1 MKGAQLNDM
10 RVLKD
15 PLQYAT
21 ALAEFKE
28 LMSADP
34 PSASPEAERL
44 ELLGVLLENYELQ
57 KFVRD
62 KVDPIDAIAWRMSEF
77 GLRQKDLAAA
87 LGSESRASELLNRKR
102 DLSVEQIRV
111 LHRVLRIPAEVLIE
125 QPKKA
130 APRLALDVKKLP
142 IKEMVRR
149 KWIEDGPA
157 DVVLDQVREFIAKV
171 SSAAS
176 PIFLRRTFQ
185 GDLEDADQ
193 YVLFAW
199 VARVLIR
206 SRGERRSDVRFKR
219 AALTVEFL
227 RQVARLSRAEHGPR
241 LAKEFLA
248 LNGVSLTIERQLPGM
263 KLDGAVLIDDDG
275 TPVIGMT
282 LRHDRLDSFWFTLLH
297 ELAHLQR
304 HIDDKDMA
312 FVDNL
317 EGDSAKRRSK
327 VEREADRLAL
337 DAFVPSELWDR
348 SEARLR
354 RDERSIKQLAEL
366 VGVHPAVIAGRVRH
380 ELQNYRVLGKLVG
393 QGEVTPNFVF
403 EGS

>member
-1 MKGAQLNDM
+1 
-10 RVLKD
+10 
-15 PLQYAT
+15 
-21 ALAEFKE
+21 
-28 LMSADP
+28 
-34 PSASPEAERL
+34 
-44 ELLGVLLENYELQ
+44 
-57 KFVRD
+57 
-62 KVDPIDAIAWRMSEF
+62 
-77 GLRQKDLAAA
+77 
-87 LGSESRASELLNRKR
+87 
-102 DLSVEQIRV
+102 
-111 LHRVLRIPAEVLIE
+111 
-125 QPKKA
+125 
-130 APRLALDVKKLP
+130 
-142 IKEMVRR
+142 
-149 KWIEDGPA
+149 
-157 DVVLDQVREFIAKV
+157 
-171 SSAAS
+171 
-176 PIFLRRTFQ
+176 
-185 GDLEDADQ
+185 
-193 YVLFAW
+193 
-199 VARVLIR
+199 
-206 SRGERRSDVRFKR
+206 
-219 AALTVEFL
+219 
-227 RQVARLSRAEHGPR
+227 
-241 LAKEFLA
+241 
-248 LNGVSLTIERQLPGM
+248 M

>member
-125 QPKKA
+125 QPRKA

-227 RQVARLSRAEHGPR
+227 LSRHR
-241 LAKEFLA
+241 
-248 LNGVSLTIERQLPGM
+248 
-263 KLDGAVLIDDDG
+263 
-275 TPVIGMT
+275 
-282 LRHDRLDSFWFTLLH
+282 
-297 ELAHLQR
+297 
-304 HIDDKDMA
+304 
-312 FVDNL
+312 
-317 EGDSAKRRSK
+317 
-327 VEREADRLAL
+327 
-337 DAFVPSELWDR
+337 
-348 SEARLR
+348 
-354 RDERSIKQLAEL
+354 
-366 VGVHPAVIAGRVRH
+366 
-380 ELQNYRVLGKLVG
+380 
-393 QGEVTPNFVF
+393 
-403 EGS
+403 